1 MCRGM
6 EKMETRWPD
15 VMAWRSDGTTKDDDE
30 QNNLFFILNLS

>member
-15 VMAWRSDGTTKDDDE
+15 VMAWRSDGTKDDDE
-30 QNNLFFILNLS
+30 QNNLFFILNLL